1 MSVPEVDEQDEILDK
16 HAAARDRGEMSEA
29 FNELYDHATGMHADM
44 LELREGYDRCR
55 KTKGTLI
62 LLRKK
67 ALQERDEAREAL
79 EEARAQLREAG
90 EQQEQPRA

>member
-1 MSVPEVDEQDEILDK
+1 MSVPEVNETDEVLEK
-16 HAAARDRGEMSEA
+16 YAAAREDGDMGQS
-29 FNELYDHATGMHADM
+29 FNELYDHAVEMHADL

-67 ALQERDEAREAL
+67 ALQERDEARDAL
-79 EEARAQLREAG
+79 EEARGQLEELGAW
-90 EQQEQPRA
+90 ETQA